1 MSTRDAGLARLWRV
15 LRRYR
20 GWMALGALLSLTGVL
35 AGIGL
40 LAVAGHFIAA
50 MALAGAAGATLNYF
64 TPAALIRLF
73 AIVRTGGR
81 YLERLLT
88 HEATFRALAGLRLWL
103 FDRLLP
109 LAPARTGF
117 LANADLFSR
126 LRADIDRL
134 EHAFLGVGVPVA
146 VALVTVPLV
155 LVVQG
160 AWLWPLALLTGLLM
174 LGVAVLLPWWLVHRG
189 SAPAEAVVEGE
200 SELRAAVDDLVR
212 GAPEL
217 VLYEAF
223 EPRQARV
230 EACTR
235 SQRAHR
241 GTLDGLQGRGGALV
255 PLAAQAM
262 AAASLL
268 LALLAHRA
276 HRLAGADIAM
286 LTLLALA
293 LFEVVAALPEA
304 LTQLGAARL
313 SARRVFGLAD
323 MKPAVAEPERPC
335 PPPRHA
341 DLEIRGL
348 RARHHGM
355 HAWVLDGLDL
365 DLPAGARVAITG
377 ASGCGK
383 STLVQVLTRLLP
395 YEEGHILL
403 GDRPVECHA
412 GDDVRA
418 LMSVVE
424 QRTHIFNATLRDN
437 LRVASADADEPAMRA
452 ALRGAQLLPFVERLP
467 DGLDTW
473 LGESG
478 VNLSG
483 GEARRVTIAR
493 ALLADRPILLLDEPT
508 EGLDAATA
516 QAMLG
521 ALETLTRGRTVLLIS
536 HRLGGL
542 SHLVDRVLHMEHGR
556 LRPAGPATTP

>member
-1 MSTRDAGLARLWRV
+1 MMARWWQV

-20 GWMALGALLSLTGVL
+20 QWMALGALLSLLGVL

-88 HEATFRALAGLRLWL
+88 HEATFRALSGLRLWL

-117 LANADLFSR
+117 LARADLFSR
-126 LRADIDRL
+126 LRADVDRL
-134 EHAFLGVGVPVA
+134 EHAFLGIGVPIAVAMVA
-146 VALVTVPLV
+146 VPAV

-160 AWLWPLALLTGLLM
+160 VYLWPLALLTGVLM
-174 LGVAVLLPWWLVHRG
+174 LGVAVLLPGWLVRRG
-189 SAPAEAVVEGE
+189 AAPAAAAVEGE
-200 SELRAAVDDLVR
+200 TDMRAAVDDLLR

-217 VLYEAF
+217 MLYEAF
-223 EPRQARV
+223 DTRLADIQAATRRQH
-230 EACTR
+230 
-235 SQRAHR
+235 AHR
-241 GTLDGLQGRGGALV
+241 GALDALQGRGGALV
-255 PLAAQAM
+255 PLVAQAV

-276 HRLAGADIAM
+276 GRLGAADIAM

-304 LTQLGAARL
+304 LAQLGATRL
-313 SARRVFGLAD
+313 SARRVFDLAD
-323 MKPAVAEPERPC
+323 QSPAVVDPPRPC
-335 PPPRHA
+335 PAPRRA
-341 DLEIRGL
+341 DLLIRGL
-348 RARHHGM
+348 RARHEGM
-355 HAWVLDGLDL
+355 AAPVLDGLDL
-365 DLPAGARVAITG
+365 DLPVGARVAITG
-377 ASGCGK
+377 VSGCGK

-395 YEEGHILL
+395 FEAGQITLDGQPL
-403 GDRPVECHA
+403 ECHA
-412 GDDVRA
+412 GDDVRG
-418 LMSVVE
+418 LMAVVE
-424 QRTHIFNATLRDN
+424 QRTHIFDATLRDN
-437 LRVASADADEPAMRA
+437 LRVASADADEAAMRE
-452 ALRGAQLLPFVERLP
+452 ALRGAQLLPFVDSLP

-483 GEARRVTIAR
+483 GEARRVAIAR

-508 EGLDAATA
+508 EGLDTATA

-521 ALETLTRGRTVLLIS
+521 ALETLTRGRTVVLIS
-536 HRLGGL
+536 HRLAGL
-542 SHLVDRVLHMEHGR
+542 SHLVDRVMHMEHGR
-556 LRPAGPATTP
+556 LAPARSPTAP

>member
-1 MSTRDAGLARLWRV
+1 MKRSGAGLARLWHV

-20 GWMALGALLSLTGVL
+20 RWMALGALLALSGVL

-50 MALAGAAGATLNYF
+50 MALAGASGVALNYF

-109 LAPARTGF
+109 LAPERTGF

-146 VALVTVPLV
+146 VALVAVPLV

-160 AWLWPLALLTGLLM
+160 AWLWPLALFTGVLM

-189 SAPAEAVVEGE
+189 ATPAAAMVEGE
-200 SELRAAVDDLVR
+200 TALRSAVDDLVR

-217 VLYEAF
+217 MLYEAF
-223 EPRQARV
+223 DTREALIASCTQAQS
-230 EACTR
+230 E
-235 SQRAHR
+235 HR
-241 GTLDGLQGRGGALV
+241 GVLDRLQGRGGALV
-255 PLAAQAM
+255 PLVAQGVAV
-262 AAASLL
+262 ASLL
-268 LALLAHRA
+268 MALLAHRA
-276 HRLAGADIAM
+276 HRLGAADIAM

-304 LTQLGAARL
+304 LAQLGATRA
-313 SARRVFGLAD
+313 SARRVFALAD
-323 MKPAVAEPERPC
+323 MQPAVAEPGRPS
-335 PPPRHA
+335 PPPYGA

-355 HAWVLDGLDL
+355 CKPVLDGIDL
-365 DLPAGARVAITG
+365 DLPAGRRVAITG

-383 STLVQVLTRLLP
+383 STLVQVLARLLP
-395 YEEGHILL
+395 FEAGSITLAGYPIECYA
-403 GDRPVECHA
+403 GDR
-412 GDDVRA
+412 VRA
-418 LMSVVE
+418 QMSVVE
-424 QRTHIFNATLRDN
+424 QRTHIFDASLRDN
-437 LRVASADADEPAMRA
+437 LRVAAPEASDEALRRALADA
-452 ALRGAQLLPFVERLP
+452 QLDAFLEALP

-473 LGESG
+473 LGPSG
-478 VNLSG
+478 ANLSG
-483 GEARRVTIAR
+483 GEARRVAIAR

-508 EGLDAATA
+508 EGLDTVTA
-516 QAMLG
+516 QSMLA
-521 ALETLTRGRTVLLIS
+521 ALERLTRGRTVVLIS
-536 HRLGGL
+536 HRLGILGQ
-542 SHLVDRVLHMEHGR
+542 LVDTHLRLEHGR
-556 LRPAGPATTP
+556 LHPVRLVPR